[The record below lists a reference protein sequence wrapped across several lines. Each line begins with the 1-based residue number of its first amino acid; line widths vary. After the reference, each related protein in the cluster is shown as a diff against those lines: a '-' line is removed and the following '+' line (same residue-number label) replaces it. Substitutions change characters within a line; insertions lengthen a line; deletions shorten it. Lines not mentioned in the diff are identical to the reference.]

1 MQPFNTL
8 PISQQERHFVTFK
21 MCVTSHRVDG
31 DIDHLHVGG
40 GVGGELNDRVG
51 VTISTE
57 VEDEVGVSQLEAA
70 LGNLGVTRWN
80 SFVEAYFILLGE
92 NQLKSGIDLKGLR
105 VTSYEGGG

>member
-1 MQPFNTL
+1 M
-8 PISQQERHFVTFK
+8 
-21 MCVTSHRVDG
+21 
-31 DIDHLHVGG
+31 
-40 GVGGELNDRVG
+40 
-51 VTISTE
+51 
-57 VEDEVGVSQLEAA
+57 EDEVGASQLEAA